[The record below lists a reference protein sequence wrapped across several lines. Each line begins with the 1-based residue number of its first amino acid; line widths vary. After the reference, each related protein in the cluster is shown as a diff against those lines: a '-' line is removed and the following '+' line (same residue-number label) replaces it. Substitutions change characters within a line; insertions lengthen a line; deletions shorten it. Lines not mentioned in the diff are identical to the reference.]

1 MAIQTNES
9 GSLKTLGGLQV
20 SWDIYRQNTQMT
32 GSKTLVFTTT
42 AGLQWKYQTITFD
55 FSPIFVIIIP
65 IGTTNGG
72 TYANGY
78 FKFTQTN
85 NSYEDTAR
93 SDDSTSICGNIF
105 FSGGGMHGTKLTL
118 TGSNLTIGAQSR
130 GNMTSSYDT
139 YLTCQI
145 IAVG

>member
-1 MAIQTNES
+1 MAVNINES
-9 GSLKTLGGLQV
+9 GSLKTLGGLQI

-32 GSKTLVFTTT
+32 GTKTLVFTTT

-65 IGTTNGG
+65 IGGSNGG
-72 TYANGY
+72 TYAWGY

-85 NSYEDTAR
+85 NSYEDAASNDTGA
-93 SDDSTSICGNIF
+93 STCGNVL
-105 FSGGGMHGTKLTL
+105 FSNEMHSTKLTL
-118 TGSNLTIGAQSR
+118 TGSNLTIGARSR
-130 GNMTSSYDT
+130 GNMTSSYDA

-145 IAVG
+145 VAVG

>member
-1 MAIQTNES
+1 MAVNINES

-42 AGLQWKYQTITFD
+42 TGLQWKYQTITFD
-55 FSPIFVIIIP
+55 FSPIFVIITP

-78 FKFTQTN
+78 LKLTQTD
-85 NSYEDTAR
+85 NSYEDIASADNSASTCGTILF
-93 SDDSTSICGNIF
+93 STS
-105 FSGGGMHGTKLTL
+105 MHGSKITL
-118 TGSNLTIGAQSR
+118 TGSSLKIGAQSR
-130 GNMTSSYDT
+130 STMTSSYDT
-139 YLTCQI
+139 YLTCQMV
-145 IAVG
+145 AVG